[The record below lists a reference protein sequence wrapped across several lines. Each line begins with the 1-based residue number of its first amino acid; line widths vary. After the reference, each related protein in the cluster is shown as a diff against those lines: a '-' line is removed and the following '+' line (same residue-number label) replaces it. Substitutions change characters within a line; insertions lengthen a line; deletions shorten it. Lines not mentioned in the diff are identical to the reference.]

1 MSRGPQDIAHQAP
14 DSTEPSLVAKPLRD
28 VFGVP
33 HARLEGPNDVH
44 RIPEYYRLSR
54 ERRGPA
60 AVLVGLETS

>member
-1 MSRGPQDIAHQAP
+1 MKPTQPIERSSGAMVRFA
-14 DSTEPSLVAKPLRD
+14 EPLLD
-28 VFGVP
+28 TFGVP

-44 RIPEYYRLSR
+44 LIPEYYRLSR